1 MKRWSLYIF
10 FVYIRHTF
18 LLVVSGKMD
27 PPVVNMS
34 SVAFALINVPVSM
47 TTNLMNVFFVY
58 CMFSSDQGPA
68 SGVKPPLNVL
78 LWSLIGCSLFY
89 NILNLLFVFLDIL
102 YASQWIYDV
111 SGSAIVLAMWTGF
124 TTSLW
129 LNVCY
134 FFQIVPVQ
142 WPFLVWMKQHIRLI
156 VYSALF
162 ADRLFFL
169 SEFLFR
175 VILEMTEIPAAGF
188 NSTSDHEN
196 ITSESNLRPDT
207 IEIYITYMSIRGCVF
222 VLCVVVMLASGITTV
237 IYLWKHMKRMEK
249 NSTVF
254 SVLRN
259 KQQMRLTIIGIIQT
273 VLFSLGLL
281 WLMGEELL
289 VHFGVCLD
297 GGRLLRSVMA
307 LYSLG
312 VNILL
317 MIGQSKYRLM
327 ANNICRKVQR
337 LKLTFA

>member
-1 MKRWSLYIF
+1 MLASGISTVIYLWKHMKRMEKNSTF
-10 FVYIRHTF
+10 FSVLRNKQQMRLTIIGIIQTVLF
-18 LLVVSGKMD
+18 SIGLLWLMGEELLVDFG
-27 PPVVNMS
+27 
-34 SVAFALINVPVSM
+34 
-47 TTNLMNVFFVY
+47 
-58 CMFSSDQGPA
+58 
-68 SGVKPPLNVL
+68 
-78 LWSLIGCSLFY
+78 
-89 NILNLLFVFLDIL
+89 VFLDGGRLLRSVMALYSFGVNIL
-102 YASQWIYDV
+102 LNASPWIYDI
-111 SGSAIVLAMWTGF
+111 SGSAIFFAMWTGF

-156 VYSALF
+156 VYSALS

-175 VILEMTEIPAAGF
+175 VILEMTEIPATRF
-188 NSTSDHEN
+188 NLTSGREN
-196 ITSESNLRPDT
+196 ITSKSNLRPNT
-207 IEIYITYMSIRGCVF
+207 VEIYITYLSIRGCIF
-222 VLCVVVMLASGITTV
+222 VLCVVVMLASGISTV

-249 NSTVF
+249 NSTFF

-273 VLFSLGLL
+273 VLFSIGLL
-281 WLMGEELL
+281 WLMGGELL
-289 VHFGVCLD
+289 VHFGVFLD

-317 MIGQSKYRLM
+317 MVGQSKYRLM
-327 ANNICRKVQR
+327 ANDICKKIQR
-337 LKLTFA
+337 LNFPFP